1 MLCIPVGG
9 WIGGEDSFGVGVLKD
24 CSESMVNRGEGF
36 GAFGVVGGSSGA
48 EKLDGVL
55 AHSSVGFEY
64 EWGEVAVWI
73 ALAFVL
79 LSTFVGVVGYW
90 RGVGGCS
97 VFGRGVG
104 YGYVDVGGC
113 VVVSRDD
120 VHDGAF
126 ELWWVAYTSVEFR
139 YMDF

>member
-1 MLCIPVGG
+1 
-9 WIGGEDSFGVGVLKD
+9 
-24 CSESMVNRGEGF
+24 MVNRGEGF
-36 GAFGVVGGSSGA
+36 GAFGLVGGGSGA

-64 EWGEVAVWI
+64 EWGKVAVRI
-73 ALAFVL
+73 ASAFVL
-79 LSTFVGVVGYW
+79 LSAFGGVVGCW

-97 VFGRGVG
+97 VFGHWVG

-126 ELWWVAYTSVEFR
+126 KLWWVAYVSVELG
-139 YMDF
+139 